1 MLKRKLRQLI
11 EKLRRLL
18 DPKTKRRPVVAGSL
32 RCTSPVYDDPQAK
45 VPHWVPS
52 FLMRTLLSTFPRP
65 WGRRR
70 GFLAQK

>member
-32 RCTSPVYDDPQAK
+32 RCTIPSVYDDQPAK
-45 VPHWVPS
+45 ASRWLS
-52 FLMRTLLSTFPRP
+52 FSARALLTTFPRP
-65 WGRRR
+65 WGQRR
-70 GFLAQK
+70 GI